1 MSYITVENLNYFYPG
16 EDKKALDNIN
26 LKIEKGAFV
35 LVTGRSGSGK
45 STLARC
51 ITGSIPNF
59 YGGRI
64 GGTTQIDGRNINDID
79 NRERAKEITMVFQD
93 PEKQLMAN
101 VVHREIAFGLENV
114 GIEENKIKR
123 RVWEA
128 LEFTNLL
135 DLAYRKID
143 TLSGGEKQK
152 VAVAS
157 ALSYMPGCIILDEPT
172 SQLDPASAGE
182 IVSLLKKINDELSI
196 TVVVIEQRIE
206 KWFSAADSVVIMDD
220 GRIEYNGSKSELYGS
235 DDDKLLNFLPVSL
248 RLSKRFGIEDMPGS
262 FKDIRNNI
270 AEVEFEKNVQKVEA
284 PGEALI
290 EAKNVHC
297 FYGNEEAV
305 KGIDFCINKGDF
317 IGLIG
322 SNGAGKSTVMKSIMG
337 LVKYKGSIKLS
348 GREISKCKITEIS
361 KHIGYVSQNPNDY
374 LSKDTVYEELKFTL
388 DNMKIKDYSA
398 IDETLKALGIYKL
411 KDKNPRDLSGG
422 ERQRAAVASIMVLKP
437 DILMLDEPTR
447 GLDSDV
453 KKSLGQ
459 MLKRLNENGMT
470 IIMITHDMD
479 FAGEFCRKFML
490 MFNGEVVS
498 SGNAVDVLQDGIFYT
513 TAVNKLL
520 RGISNDIFTFDDACR
535 LKKQLNRSH

>member
-1 MSYITVENLNYFYPG
+1 MSYITVENLNYYYPG

-93 PEKQLMAN
+93 PERQLMAN

-248 RLSKRFGIEDMPGS
+248 RLSKRFGIKDMPGS

-270 AEVEFEKNVQKVEA
+270 AEAEFEKNVQKAEV

-337 LVKYKGSIKLS
+337 LVKYKGSIKLL
-348 GREISKCKITEIS
+348 GREISKCNITELA

-453 KKSLGQ
+453 KKNLGQ

-535 LKKQLNRSH
+535 LKKQLI